1 MARRYWPDEDA
12 VGRRFK
18 FFGEDAGLEIV
29 GVVRNSDS
37 VSLGESA
44 RPLIYLPLLRN
55 YTANATLHVR
65 TTGDPQTALG
75 TVRREVQAL
84 DSNLPLIGAT
94 TASEVINR
102 AIWAPRMGAALLS
115 IFGLL
120 ALTLTSI
127 GIYGVLAYL
136 VDQRRHELGL
146 RMALGAQ
153 KRDVMGI
160 VIKQGLSLVA
170 IGTVIG
176 LAAGFASTRLI
187 THLLYGVPGSDLVVT
202 LSIISLLIVVTL
214 LATYI
219 PARRATRIDRMIALR
234 ND

>member
-1 MARRYWPDEDA
+1 VLPGVRSASIASNRPPGAGFMRSITVEGRETPAGGRGTLTLTNIVGPKYFDTLGIPLLRGRDFSEADGDKSSKVVIINEAMARRYRPDEDA

-18 FFGEDAGLEIV
+18 FFGEDAALEIV

-44 RPLIYLPLLRN
+44 RPLIYLPLLQN

-102 AIWAPRMGAALLS
+102 AIRAPRMGAALLS
-115 IFGLL
+115 ICGS
-120 ALTLTSI
+120 AL
-127 GIYGVLAYL
+127 
-136 VDQRRHELGL
+136 HL
-146 RMALGAQ
+146 R
-153 KRDVMGI
+153 
-160 VIKQGLSLVA
+160 
-170 IGTVIG
+170 
-176 LAAGFASTRLI
+176 
-187 THLLYGVPGSDLVVT
+187 
-202 LSIISLLIVVTL
+202 
-214 LATYI
+214 
-219 PARRATRIDRMIALR
+219 PARSDADLI
-234 ND
+234 

>member
-1 MARRYWPDEDA
+1 
-12 VGRRFK
+12 
-18 FFGEDAGLEIV
+18 
-29 GVVRNSDS
+29 
-37 VSLGESA
+37 
-44 RPLIYLPLLRN
+44 
-55 YTANATLHVR
+55 
-65 TTGDPQTALG
+65 
-75 TVRREVQAL
+75 
-84 DSNLPLIGAT
+84 
-94 TASEVINR
+94 
-102 AIWAPRMGAALLS
+102 
-115 IFGLL
+115 
-120 ALTLTSI
+120 
-127 GIYGVLAYL
+127 

-153 KRDVMGI
+153 KRDVIGI